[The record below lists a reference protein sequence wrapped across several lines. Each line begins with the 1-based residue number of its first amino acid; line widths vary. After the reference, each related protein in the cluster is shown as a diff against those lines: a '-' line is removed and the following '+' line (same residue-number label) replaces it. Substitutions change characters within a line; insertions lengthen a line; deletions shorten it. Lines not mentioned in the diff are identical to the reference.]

1 MDIFTLWENT
11 LETLQKEMHQS
22 AFDGLR
28 DLLPIGLDEE
38 DCFRL
43 ALPTQGNSGILKT
56 WLEKN
61 YCPRI
66 AAVISTQLNKPITV
80 ELIDP
85 FKDGT
90 PQITE
95 PVEPPKI
102 EKAPLSPSDFIPKV
116 REAVNIIGGK
126 LPFEDLLNP
135 RYTYDTFVVGPTN
148 QFAYAASLG
157 VCENPGHQYNPLFL
171 YGGSGLGKTHL
182 MHAIGHKIRDKF
194 PTLKVVYLS
203 SEKFTNEMINAIRD
217 NTTEAFRAKYRSVDV
232 LMVDDIQ
239 FLSNKDRT
247 QEEFFHTFN
256 SLHQANKHIVISS
269 DRPPKEISSLEER
282 LRSRFEGGLT
292 VDIQPPDF
300 ETRIAILRKKAMT
313 DKYNDVPDDVMA
325 LIASRITTN
334 IRELE
339 GALTRV
345 IVYASVKGEPVTIEL
360 ATRALGE
367 LFPENR
373 LSPLTIEKIQQ
384 ISAEY
389 FHLKKEDLTSKKKTQ
404 QLAFARQVSMYLC
417 RELTDSSFPRIG
429 ELFGGRD
436 HTTVMHA
443 HQKIGTQRG
452 IDSRVDQVILDVM
465 QRIEAL

>member
-66 AAVISTQLNKPITV
+66 AVVISAQLNKPITV

-85 FKDGT
+85 FKDGG
-90 PQITE
+90 PQAAE
-95 PVEPPKI
+95 PVEPPKT
-102 EKAPLSPSDFIPKV
+102 EKAPLSPSDFMPKV

-194 PTLKVVYLS
+194 PALKVVYLS
-203 SEKFTNEMINAIRD
+203 SEKLTNEMINAIRD

-373 LSPLTIEKIQQ
+373 LTPLTIEKIQQ

-404 QLAFARQVSMYLC
+404 QLAFARQVAMYLS

-429 ELFGGRD
+429 EFFGGRD

-465 QRIEAL
+465 QRIESL

>member
-66 AAVISTQLNKPITV
+66 AVVISAQLNKPITV

-85 FKDGT
+85 FKDGN
-90 PQITE
+90 PQINE
-95 PVEPPKI
+95 PVEPPKVDI
-102 EKAPLSPSDFIPKV
+102 APLSPSDFMPKV

-194 PTLKVVYLS
+194 PALKVVYLS

-373 LSPLTIEKIQQ
+373 LTPLTIEKIQQ

-389 FHLKKEDLTSKKKTQ
+389 FHLQKEDFTSKKKTQ
-404 QLAFARQVSMYLC
+404 QLAFARQVAMYLS

-465 QRIEAL
+465 QRIETL